1 MPKADVGTIGAL
13 VYLDDIDVTP
23 IYPWLQWI
31 SKNEDGDVFVFV
43 SMHHIASAASGE
55 AISLSEDSG
64 TVLTILWDPDTT
76 TAALT
81 IKTNSDSDAR
91 AVKPLRI
98 LSGALSA
105 LTVSNS
111 DSAAHY
117 LGIARIVISDTT
129 NVVLKEVSDAF

>member
-1 MPKADVGTIGAL
+1 MPKADVATFGAL
-13 VYLDDIDVTP
+13 VYVDDIDVTP
-23 IYPWLQWI
+23 IRPWLQWI
-31 SKNEDGDVFVFV
+31 SKNEDGDVYVFV
-43 SMHHIASAASGE
+43 SMHHINAGAANE
-55 AISLSEDSG
+55 TISLSEDTG
-64 TVLTILWDPDTT
+64 TVLTVLWDPNTT

-81 IKTNSDSDAR
+81 VKTNSDSDAR